1 MLSYIILCLMIN
13 IIMIFFIFILCQ
25 CADNLASWKKL
36 AEEKKEEQEEWKFGT
51 LMAKDKVWIQV

>member
-1 MLSYIILCLMIN
+1 MIN